1 MLLDVNET
9 MEAHLADAKLALKSQ
24 VTSKILF
31 NKQDVLGIGLV
42 GTEGTDNMVAD
53 EMGDGQYEHVS
64 VVKKVAKATFSS
76 LEALDA
82 AACSGASGDL
92 IDGVVVAVDAI
103 TKFVRNLKFGKRLVL
118 VTDGH
123 AFMGI
128 DDGDVDQIAEGM
140 VSQAI
145 RFTVL
150 GVGLASLSA
159 DVKPEVKPEGGEGV
173 GASAREQFVRCLGR
187 FREKLGERFEL
198 LELSDS
204 LKANQLGGKE
214 TRPTKAYQ
222 GSLTVGSGM
231 ALPVVCWRRVSKGA
245 AIKTV
250 PVSKA
255 ALAEAA
261 EEEAEE
267 EGGAQRRPDQTV
279 VTERNYLA
287 PSTGDEARA
296 ETRQSSRH
304 ATHIAKPTHLR
315 PSATPPPPRAAAAAG
330 HAHCAHSAGSPLSL
344 SPLSP
349 LSRLPT
355 LPRAVQVPPELRH
368 PNPHQVLPQPRQPN
382 PHQVPPEFRQAAY
395 TYGKDMVPVTSQ
407 EGRPFAGCPYAHYA
421 HTVPCAHSMHTA
433 LTMPTATGGG
443 GMLSSSV
450 LALRTGRG
458 GDEVRRGREVHA
470 ARGHG
475 PRGEPLDT
483 SPPTLSHPL
492 PPPCPPMPPHAPP
505 CRRLR
510 RATGSWR
517 MRSAWWATPAR
528 RTHTRPSRRS
538 ASRWRRRGWSPS

>member
-9 MEAHLADAKLALKSQ
+9 MGAHLADAKLALKSQ

-128 DDGDVDQIAEGM
+128 EDDDVDQIAEGM
-140 VSQAI
+140 VREAI

-159 DVKPEVKPEGGEGV
+159 EVKPEVKPEGGEGV

-214 TRPTKAYQ
+214 TRPTK
-222 GSLTVGSGM
+222 
-231 ALPVVCWRRVSKGA
+231 
-245 AIKTV
+245 
-250 PVSKA
+250 
-255 ALAEAA
+255 
-261 EEEAEE
+261 E
-267 EGGAQRRPDQTV
+267 EGLGLGLGV
-279 VTERNYLA
+279 GVGL
-287 PSTGDEARA
+287 G
-296 ETRQSSRH
+296 
-304 ATHIAKPTHLR
+304 L
-315 PSATPPPPRAAAAAG
+315 G
-330 HAHCAHSAGSPLSL
+330 LGLGVGL
-344 SPLSP
+344 
-349 LSRLPT
+349 
-355 LPRAVQVPPELRH
+355 
-368 PNPHQVLPQPRQPN
+368 
-382 PHQVPPEFRQAAY
+382 
-395 TYGKDMVPVTSQ
+395 G
-407 EGRPFAGCPYAHYA
+407 
-421 HTVPCAHSMHTA
+421 
-433 LTMPTATGGG
+433 
-443 GMLSSSV
+443 
-450 LALRTGRG
+450 
-458 GDEVRRGREVHA
+458 
-470 ARGHG
+470 
-475 PRGEPLDT
+475 
-483 SPPTLSHPL
+483 
-492 PPPCPPMPPHAPP
+492 
-505 CRRLR
+505 
-510 RATGSWR
+510 
-517 MRSAWWATPAR
+517 
-528 RTHTRPSRRS
+528 
-538 ASRWRRRGWSPS
+538 